1 MRSEKEVKK
10 FNFIILAT
18 IILVLFWMGFIFNM
32 SSKDGEKSL
41 NISGQVIE
49 YVISKI
55 PQLKDEPQEVKENII
70 LKLQFIVRKGAH
82 FTAYM
87 ILGIVVSLLLLKFK
101 NIKKRYL
108 LSWEICILY
117 AISDELH
124 QLFVPGRLCEIRD
137 VLIDSLGSFIGI
149 LLVIVFIRIFEH
161 TKRKAENK

>member
-1 MRSEKEVKK
+1 MRREKEVKK

-87 ILGIVVSLLLLKFK
+87 ILGIVVSLLLLKVK

-108 LSWEICILY
+108 LSWEICTLY